1 MDNINRLKN
10 TISPEVKMAV
20 DHIELVKQEVNQ
32 MGANDSEI
40 PSLNQLIYLLKNN
53 QIKPEEAKRIADSI
67 KDRKNDYH

>member
-67 KDRKNDYH
+67 KYRKNDYH